1 MPFQFHC
8 PNGHLLEAE
17 PFQAGQQCVC
27 PMCGQLFLIPS
38 PVGAAAAPV
47 AEQPPAAFSPGYG
60 QPGPFPGAAT
70 GPNFGPNFGPG
81 PGAVPEPQPEPQGAA
96 APATES
102 AASGSAPVLP
112 FATQNTA
119 DLPVLHIPCPKGH
132 ELEVPRDML
141 NQFVE
146 CPQCQAQFTLR
157 ERDSVEFKRKHSAEM
172 ERRWEKAGQTWL
184 QWAIIF
190 AVLVVIGL
198 VTLIA
203 LSP

>member
-1 MPFQFHC
+1 MPFQFQC
-8 PNGHLLEAE
+8 PQGHLLEAE

-27 PMCGQLFLIPS
+27 PMCGQPFLIPS
-38 PVGAAAAPV
+38 PVGSAAPGSV
-47 AEQPPAAFSPGYG
+47 APGSVAHGAGLPGSVGVEQHPGGYPQTYG
-60 QPGPFPGAAT
+60 QVETHGH
-70 GPNFGPNFGPG
+70 
-81 PGAVPEPQPEPQGAA
+81 VEPQPEPEAQPSAA
-96 APATES
+96 ADGS
-102 AASGSAPVLP
+102 SSGPVLP

-119 DLPVLHIPCPKGH
+119 TLPLLHIPCPKGH

-157 ERDSVEFKRKHSAEM
+157 ERDSVEFKKMHSAEM
-172 ERRWEKAGQTWL
+172 ERRWEKTGQAWL

-198 VTLIA
+198 ITLIA
-203 LSP
+203 LS